1 MEETAADGAVVPSF
15 HRSSKQSQ
23 HPTTKLSDHWP
34 TVTLGGK
41 NDMEQPERNEAA
53 ERASGSLE
61 RVGSAIPPT
70 PWTMLE
76 WLINNL
82 HLIGVNIDA
91 GYCEEQQKP
100 SACFR
105 SLEYKR
111 GGRPWSMKGEQRERL
126 IAAIHRE
133 MNHVHKWEP
142 ITRYP
147 GGWQDVCV
155 DCGAHRD
162 VPDAL
167 RLPNAPA
174 HRPEREQE

>member
-1 MEETAADGAVVPSF
+1 
-15 HRSSKQSQ
+15 
-23 HPTTKLSDHWP
+23 
-34 TVTLGGK
+34 
-41 NDMEQPERNEAA
+41 
-53 ERASGSLE
+53 
-61 RVGSAIPPT
+61 
-70 PWTMLE
+70 MLE

-82 HLIGVNIDA
+82 HLIEVNIDA
-91 GYCEEQQKP
+91 GYCDEQQTP

-162 VPDAL
+162 VPDAD
-167 RLPNAPA
+167 RLPN
-174 HRPEREQE
+174 H

>member
-1 MEETAADGAVVPSF
+1 
-15 HRSSKQSQ
+15 
-23 HPTTKLSDHWP
+23 
-34 TVTLGGK
+34 
-41 NDMEQPERNEAA
+41 
-53 ERASGSLE
+53 
-61 RVGSAIPPT
+61 
-70 PWTMLE
+70 MLE

-82 HLIGVNIDA
+82 HLIEVNIDA
-91 GYCEEQQKP
+91 GYCDEQQKP

-111 GGRPWSMKGEQRERL
+111 GGRPWSMNGEQRERL

-167 RLPNAPA
+167 RLPIRMNSWPMPSSWPA
-174 HRPEREQE
+174 HPSCWRRHGMRNGAWMR